1 MYIGHSTNLGNR
13 FTQHISLLKHKKHAN
28 KGLQGSVNNY
38 GIEVFEFNVLEYC
51 EQDFLSREQH
61 YINKYNPIYNIYKDV
76 VNYKVP
82 DSMKQQLSMTRKR
95 LYQEGKLS
103 VNCAKKI
110 VQTDL
115 EGNFIA
121 EYSSI
126 MEASRSIKLHRTSIQ
141 RVLYGKAK
149 QMKGFVFLYKEQ
161 ALIKPCELLGQL
173 EVANQQP
180 SIIEI

>member
-1 MYIGHSTNLGNR
+1 MEKLIFQNQGIYCIENTVTKEMYIGHSTNLGNR
-13 FTQHISLLKHKKHAN
+13 FTKHNSLLKHNKHAN
-28 KGLQGSVNNY
+28 KGLQEAVNSY
-38 GIEVFEFNVLEYC
+38 GIEVLEFSVLEYC
-51 EQDFLSREQH
+51 EQDFLSREQY

-82 DSMKQQLSMTRKR
+82 DSMKQQMSVTRKR
-95 LYQEGKLS
+95 LYQEGKLAI
-103 VNCAKKI
+103 NCAKKI

-126 MEASRSIKLHRTSIQ
+126 METSRSIGLHRTSIQ

-149 QMKGFVFLYKEQ
+149 QMKGFVFLYKE
-161 ALIKPCELLGQL
+161 
-173 EVANQQP
+173 
-180 SIIEI
+180 